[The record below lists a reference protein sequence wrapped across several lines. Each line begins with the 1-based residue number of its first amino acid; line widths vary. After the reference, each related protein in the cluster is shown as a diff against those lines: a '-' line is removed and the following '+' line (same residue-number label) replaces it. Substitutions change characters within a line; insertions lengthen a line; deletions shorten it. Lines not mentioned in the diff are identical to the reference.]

1 MQTDGRTL
9 SEIDTLMSLVAAL
22 LKDFTDLNV
31 NIKGK
36 KINNSDFQKRNVNKI
51 YLDVCRFVD

>member
-9 SEIDTLMSLVAAL
+9 SEIDRLMSLVAAL

-36 KINNSDFQKRNVNKI
+36 KNKSF
-51 YLDVCRFVD
+51 RFSKEKC

>member
-9 SEIDTLMSLVAAL
+9 SETDTLMSLVAAL

-31 NIKGK
+31 NINGEK
-36 KINNSDFQKRNVNKI
+36 KLIIQI
-51 YLDVCRFVD
+51 CY